1 MKWASPRK
9 ATKVEDEAYCLLGL
23 FNVNMP
29 LLYGEGQRAFR
40 RLQIEIIKDSTDES
54 ILVWKNLTK
63 DPTTAILAE
72 SPRYFSYDYIEQNF
86 RTLRKHY
93 EYTNLG
99 IRFKVP
105 ICRAQ
110 RRSNVSTKTE
120 SQWHLG
126 DYPALL
132 FPLNCERRYQTE
144 SGDTVSGPV
153 ALLLRMIS
161 SEPDLKYLRALRG
174 SDELCIFKQ
183 NTPGETNDDDD
194 IIPGPRGRPSVPLLY
209 GKWLTMEKG
218 ERAVFDSMVGR
229 ESTGFSDE
237 YSLYIHT

>member
-1 MKWASPRK
+1 MRWASRRN

-54 ILVWKNLTK
+54 IFVWRNMRN
-63 DPTTAILAE
+63 DPTTTVLAE
-72 SPRYFSYDYIEQNF
+72 SRFHFSYEDINQSF
-86 RTLRKHY
+86 WTLRKHY

-105 ICRAQ
+105 ICRALH
-110 RRSNVSTKTE
+110 RSTVSTKTG
-120 SQWHLG
+120 SQWRLG
-126 DYPALL
+126 DDTALL
-132 FPLNCERRYQTE
+132 FPLNCERKYVTE
-144 SGDTVSGPV
+144 SGDLVSGPV

-161 SEPDLKYLRALRG
+161 SESDLKYVRALRG
-174 SDELCIFKQ
+174 RDELCVFKQ
-183 NTPGETNDDDD
+183 NTHGETNDNDDV
-194 IIPGPRGRPSVPLLY
+194 IPALRGRPSVSLLF

-218 ERAVFDSMVGR
+218 ERAKFNSMVGR
-229 ESTGFSDE
+229 DSTGFSDE

>member
-1 MKWASPRK
+1 MRWASGRT

-54 ILVWKNLTK
+54 IFVWRNMRN
-63 DPTTAILAE
+63 DATTTVLAE
-72 SPRYFSYDYIEQNF
+72 TPRHFSHDDVHQGF
-86 RTLRKHY
+86 WAFRKHY
-93 EYTNLG
+93 DYTNLG
-99 IRFKVP
+99 ICFKVP

-110 RRSNVSTKTE
+110 RRNTASTKTD
-120 SQWHLG
+120 SQRHLG
-126 DYPALL
+126 DNATLL
-132 FPLNCERRYQTE
+132 FPLDCERGYQTE
-144 SGDTVSGPV
+144 SGDITSGPV

-161 SEPDLKYLRALRG
+161 MEPYLKCLRAFRG

-183 NTPGETNDDDD
+183 NAPGETNDDDD
-194 IIPGPRGRPSVPLLY
+194 VIPAPRGRPSVPLLY
-209 GKWLTMEKG
+209 GKWLTMERG
-218 ERAVFDSMVGR
+218 ERAVFKSMVGR
-229 ESTGFSDE
+229 DSTGVSDE